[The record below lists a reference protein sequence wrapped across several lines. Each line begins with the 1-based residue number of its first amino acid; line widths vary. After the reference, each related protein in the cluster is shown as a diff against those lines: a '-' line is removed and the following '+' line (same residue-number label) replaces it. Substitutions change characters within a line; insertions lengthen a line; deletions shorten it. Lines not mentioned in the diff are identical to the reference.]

1 MTWKA
6 KILAATRGTQLGAIA
21 QCAIDPTK
29 TSLPRFVGLASVTS
43 DGFIMCQFIDRHGE
57 NRGSSFVGS
66 VADLERNAIG
76 VATHCELSPADRL
89 AWFGKVQ
96 DWIACDWRSKAGL
109 LLK

>member
-21 QCAIDPTK
+21 ICALGKKATRN
-29 TSLPRFVGLASVTS
+29 PRFIGKASITS
-43 DGFIMCQFIDRHGE
+43 DGFIMCDFVD
-57 NRGSSFVGS
+57 SSGQYRPGAMVGR
-66 VADLERNAIG
+66 VGDLECNAIG

-89 AWFGKVQ
+89 AWFAQVQ
-96 DWIACDWRSKAGL
+96 EWIATDWRSKAGL